1 MPTQSPPRGPA
12 PRPSGPTPDP
22 TSGVDVDEIVADYD
36 EERPSRHLSPRLDRF
51 LGLWCFGVALFVL
64 KQVFAP
70 LDQGS
75 QYYLI
80 YFLGFTLPM
89 VFLAYRA
96 RARRGHHH
104 QGADVDATAG
114 AEATAVA
121 DRSAAAAGAPVT
133 KDDPGPVDWALGL
146 VALLVGLYPVLPIP
160 GTGFG
165 FGGYDGFLDRQGSL
179 LALDVAAGFVLMLL
193 VLEATR
199 RTTGLVLPAVC
210 VVFFLYA
217 YYGGYLPLGW
227 SISHMGLNLDQVVNA
242 LYNEASGFFG
252 VPLDVAATYIV
263 LFTIYG
269 AVLDRMGAGRFFVE
283 FSFSLF
289 RKSGSAPGRTVAT
302 SGFLLGTVS
311 GSGTATAV
319 TLGSFAWPI
328 LNRAGYPKEAAGG
341 MLAASGIGAILS
353 PPTLGA
359 AAFIIAEYL
368 SVSYVSVLLWA
379 IVPTLLYYLGIFLA
393 VEIDARRFGA
403 QRVDLT
409 IGNAWR
415 LLARSGYHFVSLG
428 VIVFFLAIDIPPF
441 RAVVYATGVAALFGL
456 LEAVLSRRPVVSGF
470 DDPDHALERMAL
482 GDSLRA
488 YAGRVYDALAGG
500 IRSALPVVAVCAAA
514 GVITSVIAKTGL
526 GQILS
531 GLLVAAAEAL
541 SPNDAVLLILS
552 ALFSAVAI
560 LILGLAV
567 PVTASFI
574 LSWVIIGPA
583 LISLGVGAPEV
594 AMFIFYYAV
603 LSEVSPPTAL
613 AAVASAAITGGR
625 VIPTMMQACKY
636 TLPAFLAPMAFVVT
650 ENGSLLLSRGSFT
663 DVLWAF
669 GVAGFAVAALAVV
682 TTGWILG
689 PTSLLERV
697 LCVPAAL
704 LLLYLEPLSIAL
716 GFGLLALALVLHLLR
731 RRVGSHP
738 DAAEQAGSA
747 GSHSDAAGPAER
759 GRPPASSPS
768 PAPTVQERG
777 I

>member
-1 MPTQSPPRGPA
+1 MPA
-12 PRPSGPTPDP
+12 PTPTPQP
-22 TSGVDVDEIVADYD
+22 GSQVDVDSLVADYD
-36 EERPSRHLSPRLDRF
+36 EEKPSRNLSPRLE
-51 LGLWCFGVALFVL
+51 LVVGLWCFLVSLFVL
-64 KQVFAP
+64 RQVFDP
-70 LDQGS
+70 LDLGS

-80 YFLGFTLPM
+80 LFLGMTLPL
-89 VFLAYRA
+89 VFLTYRM
-96 RARRGHHH
+96 RGRRDPAKAH
-104 QGADVDATAG
+104 ADNPGVVDWLLA
-114 AEATAVA
+114 ATAVI
-121 DRSAAAAGAPVT
+121 
-133 KDDPGPVDWALGL
+133 
-146 VALLVGLYPVLPIP
+146 VGLYPVLPFP
-160 GTGFG
+160 LTDVGLGGFG
-165 FGGYDGFLDRQGSL
+165 EFLDRQGSL
-179 LALDVAAGFVLMLL
+179 LPLDVAAGTVLLLL

-210 VVFFLYA
+210 AVFFAYA
-217 YYGGYLPLGW
+217 YFGGYLPIGW
-227 SISHMGLNLDQVVNA
+227 SISHIGLDLDQIINA

-289 RKSGSAPGRTVAT
+289 RRSGSAPGRTVAT

-353 PPTLGA
+353 PPTMGA

-368 SVSYVSVLLWA
+368 GVSYVSVLVWA

-403 QRVDLT
+403 HRVDLA
-409 IGNAWR
+409 IGNALQ
-415 LLARSGYHFVSLG
+415 LLARSGYHFISLG

-470 DDPDHALERMAL
+470 DDHDVEQERMEL
-482 GDSLRA
+482 GESLRD
-488 YAGRVYDALAGG
+488 YARRVYDALSSG
-500 IRSALPVVAVCAAA
+500 IRSALPVIAVCAAA

-526 GQILS
+526 GQVLS
-531 GLLVAAAEAL
+531 AVLVDLASLLSFNEASLLV
-541 SPNDAVLLILS
+541 LS
-552 ALFSAVAI
+552 ALFSAFAI
-560 LILGLAV
+560 LLLGLAV

-583 LISLGVGAPEV
+583 LISLGVDAPQV

-613 AAVASAAITGGR
+613 AAVASAAITGGK

-636 TLPAFLAPMAFVVT
+636 TLPAFLAPIAFVVT
-650 ENGSLLLSRGSFT
+650 DNGAHLLARGDFIDIVWT
-663 DVLWAF
+663 FL
-669 GVAGFAVAALAVV
+669 VAGCAVGALAIC

-689 PTSLLERV
+689 PTNLLERA
-697 LCVPAAL
+697 LCLPAAL
-704 LLLYLEPLSIAL
+704 LLLYLVPTSIAL
-716 GFGLLALALVLHLLR
+716 GFALLAIALVLHLIR
-731 RRVGSHP
+731 RKATGATAGEQDHTSP
-738 DAAEQAGSA
+738 D
-747 GSHSDAAGPAER
+747 
-759 GRPPASSPS
+759 
-768 PAPTVQERG
+768 PTYA
-777 I
+777 

>member
-1 MPTQSPPRGPA
+1 MPSPTALRDPA
-12 PRPSGPTPDP
+12 DK
-22 TSGVDVDEIVADYD
+22 VDVEHLAAEYD
-36 EERPSRHLSPRLDRF
+36 EERPSRALSPRIDKA
-51 LGLWCFGVALFVL
+51 LGLWCFLVALFVL
-64 KQVFAP
+64 RQVFWP

-80 YFLGFTLPM
+80 WFLGLTLPL
-89 VFLAYRA
+89 VFVSYRA
-96 RARRGHHH
+96 RARKDTDG
-104 QGADVDATAG
+104 
-114 AEATAVA
+114 
-121 DRSAAAAGAPVT
+121 
-133 KDDPGPVDWALGL
+133 KDDPGAVDWALAA
-146 VALLVGLYPVLPIP
+146 VALVVGLYPVLPLP
-160 GTGFG
+160 QTDFAGGGFG
-165 FGGYDGFLDRQGSL
+165 GFLDRQGSL
-179 LALDVAAGFVLMLL
+179 LTGDVIAGSLLLLL
-193 VLEATR
+193 VLEAAR
-199 RTTGLVLPAVC
+199 RTTGLVLPGVC
-210 VVFFLYA
+210 VLFFLYA
-217 YYGGYLPLGW
+217 YYGGYLPVGW
-227 SISHMGLNLDQVVNA
+227 SISHMGLNLEQIING
-242 LYNEASGFFG
+242 LFNEASGFFG

-289 RKSGSAPGRTVAT
+289 RRSGTAPGRTVAT

-328 LNRAGYPKEAAGG
+328 LRRAGYPQEAAGG

-353 PPTLGA
+353 PPTMGA

-368 SVSYVSVLLWA
+368 SVSYISVLVRA

-403 QRVDLT
+403 RRVELD
-409 IGNAWR
+409 IGSPWR

-428 VIVFFLAIDIPPF
+428 VIVFFLAIDVPPF
-441 RAVVYATGVAALFGL
+441 RAVVYATMVAAVFGL
-456 LEAVLSRRPVVSGF
+456 AEAVLSRRPVVSGF
-470 DDPDHALERMAL
+470 DDPDYDLERMEL
-482 GDSLRA
+482 GDSAKA
-488 YAGRVYDALAGG
+488 YAVRLYQALSTG
-500 IRSALPVVAVCAAA
+500 IRGALPVIAVCAAA

-531 GLLVAAAEAL
+531 DVLVSAAAAL
-541 SPNDAVLLILS
+541 SPNHVTLMILS

-583 LISLGVGAPEV
+583 LITLGSGAPQV

-636 TLPAFLAPMAFVVT
+636 TLPAFLAPMAFVVSD
-650 ENGSLLLSRGSFT
+650 NGHLLLSRGPALE
-663 DVLWAF
+663 VIGAF
-669 GVAGFAVAALAVV
+669 LVCGLAVGALAVV
-682 TTGWILG
+682 TTGWMFG
-689 PTSLLERV
+689 PTGLLERV

-704 LLLYLEPLSIAL
+704 LLLYLEPVSMISGAVLL
-716 GFGLLALALVLHLLR
+716 GLAVAAHLVHR
-731 RRVGSHP
+731 RR
-738 DAAEQAGSA
+738 
-747 GSHSDAAGPAER
+747 
-759 GRPPASSPS
+759 S
-768 PAPTVQERG
+768 PAPEPPHPTASHPTATHR
-777 I
+777 